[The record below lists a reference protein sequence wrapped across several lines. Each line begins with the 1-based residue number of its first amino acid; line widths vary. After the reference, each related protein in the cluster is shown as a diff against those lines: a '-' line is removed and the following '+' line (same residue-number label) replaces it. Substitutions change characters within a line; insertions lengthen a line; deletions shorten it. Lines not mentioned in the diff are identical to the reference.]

1 MYKRQARCGVIAEGQ
16 EYFQEVI
23 EVPSKMPDD
32 IIFEALLSL
41 PSAAYKLKTGK
52 EFNYAPQQKIETHDF
67 Q

>member
-1 MYKRQARCGVIAEGQ
+1 
-16 EYFQEVI
+16 
-23 EVPSKMPDD
+23 MPDD